1 MKKNETIKAFF
12 SNEEMFYSFEV
23 YPKFDEESFDEAF
36 NNETLNNFRLVSVIK
51 NKCQIIFETTDKYDM
66 LDAIDNIPEYIR
78 SK

>member
-1 MKKNETIKAFF
+1 MKKNEIINAFF

-51 NKCQIIFETTDKYDM
+51 DKCQIIFETTDRAEM
-66 LDAIDNIPEYIR
+66 IAAIDKIR
-78 SK
+78 LK

>member
-1 MKKNETIKAFF
+1 
-12 SNEEMFYSFEV
+12 MFYSFEV

-51 NKCQIIFETTDKYDM
+51 NKCHIIFETTDKYDM
-66 LDAIDNIPEYIR
+66 LDAIDNIDSYIK

>member
-36 NNETLNNFRLVSVIK
+36 NNETLNNFRLVSVVK

-66 LDAIDNIPEYIR
+66 LDAIDNIDGYIK